1 MASGLKIKHENTH
14 LKLRL
19 IAAVMFVALCL
30 LAAFYGVRWYN
41 TGETGPLPLPV
52 AAAGPMIDERE
63 LTAQQVAGF
72 TADPSHP
79 RYLTIPMLDVSRAR
93 VVTVGVEANNAL
105 ALPANVHDAGWY
117 DKSSLPG
124 SGAGVVLLD
133 GRSAGL
139 TKPGVFARAESLR
152 EGDYIAIER
161 GDGVVIEYEVYDVRS
176 MPIAQVNATGM
187 KEMMTSAQPEREG
200 LSLVIAS
207 GNWVPKL
214 REYDRRIMVRA
225 LAKD

>member
-1 MASGLKIKHENTH
+1 M
-14 LKLRL
+14 
-19 IAAVMFVALCL
+19 
-30 LAAFYGVRWYN
+30 
-41 TGETGPLPLPV
+41 
-52 AAAGPMIDERE
+52 
-63 LTAQQVAGF
+63 
-72 TADPSHP
+72 
-79 RYLTIPMLDVSRAR
+79 
-93 VVTVGVEANNAL
+93 
-105 ALPANVHDAGWY
+105 
-117 DKSSLPG
+117 
-124 SGAGVVLLD
+124 LLD